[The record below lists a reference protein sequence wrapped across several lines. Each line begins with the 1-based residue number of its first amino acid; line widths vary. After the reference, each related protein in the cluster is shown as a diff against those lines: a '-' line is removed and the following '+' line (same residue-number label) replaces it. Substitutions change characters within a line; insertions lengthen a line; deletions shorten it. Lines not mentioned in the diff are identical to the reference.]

1 MAMIAMGSALGT
13 GLFLGSGAAIGI
25 AGPAVILTFA
35 IGSLIA
41 ACIAACMGEMA
52 SRHPVRGGFGTL
64 ASHFLTP
71 FCGYLT
77 RWCYWFVTVAVTG
90 SELVAVA
97 TYLTFWWPQVPLW
110 LGILVFAALILVLN
124 LISVRSFGIVEF
136 ALSSIKVIAIFVFI
150 VLGILLVTL
159 GLPGQEA
166 AGTGNL
172 TADGGFLPH
181 GFSAVWL
188 ALSVVM
194 FSFGGIELI
203 SVTAAEAKD
212 PGRSVRTAARTI
224 MIRLAFFYVVAIAI
238 IVCLIPWRTAAE
250 GGSVSQS
257 PFVLVFEQ
265 IGIPAAAGITNF
277 IVLIAALSAANANLY
292 AGGRLLHS
300 LSVDRMA
307 PHPLGRTSR
316 RQVPVRAVLV
326 STAGIIAAAVMA
338 ATGVG
343 NVFIL
348 MVSIVTFAVLVVWGL
363 ILVSYIS
370 YWRTRDRRAPFTAP
384 GGPVTAVIGLIGVG
398 SVMAT
403 VLVVPDMQLAAGVG
417 IPFILMLSIAYLT
430 VVRHRMDPQA
440 PARAVAQVEGL

>member
-150 VLGILLVTL
+150 VLGILLVTWDC
-159 GLPGQEA
+159 P
-166 AGTGNL
+166 
-172 TADGGFLPH
+172 
-181 GFSAVWL
+181 
-188 ALSVVM
+188 
-194 FSFGGIELI
+194 
-203 SVTAAEAKD
+203 
-212 PGRSVRTAARTI
+212 AR
-224 MIRLAFFYVVAIAI
+224 R
-238 IVCLIPWRTAAE
+238 
-250 GGSVSQS
+250 
-257 PFVLVFEQ
+257 
-265 IGIPAAAGITNF
+265 
-277 IVLIAALSAANANLY
+277 
-292 AGGRLLHS
+292 
-300 LSVDRMA
+300 
-307 PHPLGRTSR
+307 
-316 RQVPVRAVLV
+316 
-326 STAGIIAAAVMA
+326 
-338 ATGVG
+338 
-343 NVFIL
+343 
-348 MVSIVTFAVLVVWGL
+348 
-363 ILVSYIS
+363 
-370 YWRTRDRRAPFTAP
+370 RRAPGTSPPTAASSP
-384 GGPVTAVIGLIGVG
+384 TASAPSGWR
-398 SVMAT
+398 SRWSCS
-403 VLVVPDMQLAAGVG
+403 PSAA
-417 IPFILMLSIAYLT
+417 SS
-430 VVRHRMDPQA
+430 
-440 PARAVAQVEGL
+440 